1 VQSVIGLSAM
11 VSSLEKITIRGFKS
25 IRALE
30 AFQLKRLNLLIGA
43 NGAGKSNFVDFFR
56 FLNAYLQGPNDLD
69 KFVRLNGK
77 ADAFLFNGPKAT
89 EEIFVHLES
98 SPHQFERYVLD
109 LILKPMLTG
118 EFTALL
124 DEGPRRLRS
133 GQENAGSTMDYMDT
147 SYEEAFSSFVYHFHD
162 TSTTAAMRRD
172 QSLRDWRELKPD
184 AGNIAAFLYR
194 LRQTDED
201 RYAEIRYHVRLIA
214 PYFDDFI
221 LEPEQSGPAELIRLE
236 WRQRGNSTPFQPY
249 QFSDGTMRFIC
260 LAAALLQPNPPGAIV
275 IDEPELG
282 LHPFALGVLASMLRQ
297 ASDRSQIIVSTQS
310 APLLD
315 NFEPEEVIVVDR
327 ENGGSRFRRLEAG
340 PLQDWLQEYSLSQ
353 LWQKNVLEGGPVH
366 E

>member
-1 VQSVIGLSAM
+1 MA
-11 VSSLEKITIRGFKS
+11 LEKITIRGFKS

-30 AFQLKRLNLLIGA
+30 AFELKGLNLLIGA

-56 FLNAYLQGPNDLD
+56 FLRAHLRGRLHD
-69 KFVRLNGK
+69 FVESNGR

-89 EEIFVHLES
+89 EEILVHLES
-98 SPHQFERYVLD
+98 SPYQLN
-109 LILKPMLTG
+109 LILKPLLTG
-118 EFTALL
+118 ELTELSHVEPRILSNAQEN
-124 DEGPRRLRS
+124 EG
-133 GQENAGSTMDYMDT
+133 NAGSPSTDDIDAAWN
-147 SYEEAFSSFVYHFHD
+147 SAFSSSVYHFND
-162 TSTTAAMRRD
+162 TSNTAAMRRD
-172 QSLRDWRELKPD
+172 QSLRDWRKLNPD

-194 LRQTDED
+194 LRQTDKD
-201 RYAEIRYHVRLIA
+201 RYADIRYHVRLIA

-221 LEPEQSGPAELIRLE
+221 LEPIESGPAELIRLE
-236 WRQRGNSTPFQPY
+236 WGQKGSSTPWQPY

-260 LAAALLQPNPPGAIV
+260 LAAALLQPNPPPAIV

-310 APLLD
+310 ASLLD

-327 ENGGSRFRRLEAG
+327 ENGASRFRRLEAG
-340 PLQDWLQEYSLSQ
+340 PLQDWLQDYSLGQ
-353 LWQKNVLEGGPVH
+353 LWQKNVLEGGPVN

>member
-1 VQSVIGLSAM
+1 MA
-11 VSSLEKITIRGFKS
+11 LETITIRGFKS

-30 AFQLKRLNLLIGA
+30 AFELKGLNLLIGA

-56 FLNAYLQGPNDLD
+56 FLRAYLQGRKDI
-69 KFVRLNGK
+69 FVELNGK

-89 EEIFVHLES
+89 QQILVHLES
-98 SPHQFERYVLD
+98 SPHRYDQYVLD
-109 LILKPMLTG
+109 LILTPTLTG
-118 EFTALL
+118 ELTDLL
-124 DEGPRRLRS
+124 TEGPRRLRN
-133 GQENAGSTMDYMDT
+133 GQRNAGSAESPSTDLMDT
-147 SYEEAFSSFVYHFHD
+147 SWESAFSSFVYHFHD

-172 QSLRDWRELKPD
+172 QPLRDWRELKAD
-184 AGNIAAFLYR
+184 AGNIAAYLHQ
-194 LRQTDED
+194 LKKTDEN
-201 RYAEIRYHVRLIA
+201 RYAEIRYHVQLIA

-221 LEPEQSGPAELIRLE
+221 LDPQESGPHELVRLE
-236 WRQRGNSTPFQPY
+236 WRQKGNSTPFQPY

-260 LAAALLQPNPPGAIV
+260 LATALLQPNPPGAIV

-315 NFEPEEVIVVDR
+315 SFEPEEVIVVDR
-327 ENGGSRFRRLEAG
+327 ENGASRFRRLEAE
-340 PLQDWLQEYSLSQ
+340 PLQDWLQEYSLGQ

>member
-1 VQSVIGLSAM
+1 MA
-11 VSSLEKITIRGFKS
+11 LEKITIRGFKS

-30 AFQLKRLNLLIGA
+30 AFELKGLNLLIGA

-56 FLNAYLQGPNDLD
+56 FLREYLHGPHRLD
-69 KFVRLNGK
+69 NFVRSNGK

-89 EEIFVHLES
+89 QEIFVHLVS
-98 SPHQFERYVLD
+98 SLHQDDLN
-109 LILKPMLTG
+109 LILRANLDGELT
-118 EFTALL
+118 ELW
-124 DEGPRRLRS
+124 S
-133 GQENAGSTMDYMDT
+133 GQENEGGAESPLADPMDT
-147 SYEEAFSSFVYHFHD
+147 SWESAFTSFVYHFHD

-172 QSLRDWRELKPD
+172 QYLHEWRELKPD

-194 LRQTDED
+194 LRQTDKD
-201 RYAEIRYHVRLIA
+201 RYAEIRYHVRLVA

-221 LEPEQSGPAELIRLE
+221 LKPEQSGPAQQIRLE
-236 WRQRGNSTPFQPY
+236 WRQKGNSTEFQPY
-249 QFSDGTMRFIC
+249 QFSDGTIRFIC
-260 LAAALLQPNPPGAIV
+260 LAAALLQPTPPDVIV

-315 NFEPEEVIVVDR
+315 AFEPEEVIVVDR
-327 ENGGSRFRRLEAG
+327 ENGASRFRRLEAG
-340 PLQDWLQEYSLSQ
+340 PLQDWLQDYSLGQ
-353 LWQKNVLEGGPVH
+353 LWQKNVLEGSPVN